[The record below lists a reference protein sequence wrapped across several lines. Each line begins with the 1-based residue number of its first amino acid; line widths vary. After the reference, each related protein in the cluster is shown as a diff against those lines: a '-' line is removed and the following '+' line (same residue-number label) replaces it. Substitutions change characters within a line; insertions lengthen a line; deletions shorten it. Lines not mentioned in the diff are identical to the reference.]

1 MPNSSAIAERPHRFR
16 LLEYFESVAEYPEH
30 SGVWDLNELIN
41 EWDMIVD
48 SPLERSA
55 FPCPPY
61 TDSEVSAAFAVDEAR
76 EAFCKVTPQTIRDEA
91 SCLVLPEWLAFQAAC
106 SKAVVTYRVNAMGR
120 TNSNDA

>member
-1 MPNSSAIAERPHRFR
+1 MPNSSAIAEWPHRSR

-61 TDSEVSAAFAVDEAR
+61 TGQLRSSRAGVYLSTFRSFEGKALAPYAGDLWA
-76 EAFCKVTPQTIRDEA
+76 
-91 SCLVLPEWLAFQAAC
+91 LV
-106 SKAVVTYRVNAMGR
+106 RRGHAM
-120 TNSNDA
+120 DV